1 MKGTS
6 VGTRFRH
13 VCRAALERGRRAR
26 ERALSNCL
34 LACVFVLLLQ
44 TSRQEFADADFKRRI
59 AQEKAAANERD
70 LESHVACTDRANAAV
85 FKADRATQRAAF
97 STFQHSETVQQQ
109 AGELC
114 SIAGK
119 AAAEVMK
126 AARSLPPSKRQA
138 LERAGGALSALTTA
152 VDGLKERQT
161 AVAGKLVASL
171 QEVQKANSAA
181 CLAQHGEYASKG
193 RQ

>member
-6 VGTRFRH
+6 VGTRSRH

-44 TSRQEFADADFKRRI
+44 TSLQEFADADFKRRI

-97 STFQHSETVQQQ
+97 STFNRPVRSARPRGKQQR
-109 AGELC
+109 E
-114 SIAGK
+114 S
-119 AAAEVMK
+119 
-126 AARSLPPSKRQA
+126 
-138 LERAGGALSALTTA
+138 
-152 VDGLKERQT
+152 
-161 AVAGKLVASL
+161 
-171 QEVQKANSAA
+171 
-181 CLAQHGEYASKG
+181 
-193 RQ
+193 